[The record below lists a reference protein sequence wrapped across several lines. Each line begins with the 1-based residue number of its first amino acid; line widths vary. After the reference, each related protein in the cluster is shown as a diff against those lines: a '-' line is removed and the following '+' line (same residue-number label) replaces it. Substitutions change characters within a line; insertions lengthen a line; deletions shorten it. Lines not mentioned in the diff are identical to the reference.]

1 MCKVVNAN
9 LPTIAKTA
17 PQALP
22 LKALYMQND
31 VKFQHAETS
40 GVSSCQDFTQH
51 QEKDVIFSESQ
62 SMSGLNFKDVA
73 LSRKVHQSDLS
84 LREYQSKSHQPE
96 EPEKQVEASFD
107 FSSDYKCETNHPEQE
122 LLDLILLLTSE
133 EDSNSLNIETNYE
146 TPSNDPN
153 ETLKIGSQPLYTGAP
168 ISLHDSLVAI
178 LTFCL
183 SFKLTGVGLQALL
196 QLISLHLPLQT
207 IFKKS
212 TEFSRIIS
220 PTCKA
225 TMSMNITVQCVF
237 RSYPAMKNV
246 QNVRRAS
253 LQFFKFHPGGSYSD
267 VYDGT
272 FYQDLWKSGVLGNG
286 DTLTFQWYTDGASL
300 YTSSSTSVW
309 PLYLTINE
317 LPFVERYKKE
327 NLLVPAI
334 WVGPVKPPG
343 SLLVS
348 AIYPDMKLLSSGVD
362 FEVDCEENKKLK
374 GIVICGTGD
383 TPGRSLM
390 LNLVQFNGAHS
401 CQECE
406 DEGEPRFNC
415 PGVRLYPFKPIANLV
430 PRTLEKM
437 LQYAKRGT
445 EEIACFGVR
454 GPSGLS
460 KIMPN
465 FLIGTAIDSMHQLY
479 GGVTRKITALL
490 LSTKA
495 EDKKFSL
502 SDYHQSLDNKL
513 MSIKPPAHV
522 PRVPRSLK
530 ELASWKM
537 KELKAWLLD
546 YSLPVL
552 SGVLPEMYLNHHAS
566 LVAASQLLNSDTVSE
581 VNLNTAKILLEK
593 YVQYVADL
601 YDPNVLTI
609 NFHLLVHLADK
620 VQALGPLW
628 VNSCFPLES
637 INGIILSLVHGTRW
651 AERQIAS
658 SMQICLGL
666 PEIIKNLPEST
677 AKQYCS
683 KIINRHRQV
692 PNGIGHPME
701 RQPFHEVLSHGNH
714 FPMEHFP
721 MTSILGKEIM
731 EFHGVHG
738 ISGLGIVNKSVV
750 IGPSDN
756 VENIDPEVAH
766 VLDGFDMTDNKI
778 VIVHSIKRGKYIYVA
793 ESSKLSAIR
802 DSSVAAYIHDQKL
815 EVGVIKTFLGVF
827 NNDCIGKGPS
837 CIYAVVNKL
846 EVIKQFSTLLPE
858 VFVPN
863 VAEFTPTQ
871 DLHLISP
878 EMLVGVCVK
887 INFDDHLF
895 ISIPC
900 NSKKVK

>member
-1 MCKVVNAN
+1 
-9 LPTIAKTA
+9 
-17 PQALP
+17 
-22 LKALYMQND
+22 
-31 VKFQHAETS
+31 
-40 GVSSCQDFTQH
+40 
-51 QEKDVIFSESQ
+51 
-62 SMSGLNFKDVA
+62 
-73 LSRKVHQSDLS
+73 
-84 LREYQSKSHQPE
+84 
-96 EPEKQVEASFD
+96 
-107 FSSDYKCETNHPEQE
+107 
-122 LLDLILLLTSE
+122 
-133 EDSNSLNIETNYE
+133 
-146 TPSNDPN
+146 
-153 ETLKIGSQPLYTGAP
+153 
-168 ISLHDSLVAI
+168 
-178 LTFCL
+178 
-183 SFKLTGVGLQALL
+183 
-196 QLISLHLPLQT
+196 
-207 IFKKS
+207 
-212 TEFSRIIS
+212 
-220 PTCKA
+220 
-225 TMSMNITVQCVF
+225 
-237 RSYPAMKNV
+237 
-246 QNVRRAS
+246 
-253 LQFFKFHPGGSYSD
+253 
-267 VYDGT
+267 
-272 FYQDLWKSGVLGNG
+272 
-286 DTLTFQWYTDGASL
+286 
-300 YTSSSTSVW
+300 
-309 PLYLTINE
+309 
-317 LPFVERYKKE
+317 
-327 NLLVPAI
+327 
-334 WVGPVKPPG
+334 
-343 SLLVS
+343 
-348 AIYPDMKLLSSGVD
+348 
-362 FEVDCEENKKLK
+362 
-374 GIVICGTGD
+374 
-383 TPGRSLM
+383 
-390 LNLVQFNGAHS
+390 
-401 CQECE
+401 
-406 DEGEPRFNC
+406 
-415 PGVRLYPFKPIANLV
+415 
-430 PRTLEKM
+430 
-437 LQYAKRGT
+437 
-445 EEIACFGVR
+445 
-454 GPSGLS
+454 
-460 KIMPN
+460 
-465 FLIGTAIDSMHQLY
+465 
-479 GGVTRKITALL
+479 
-490 LSTKA
+490 
-495 EDKKFSL
+495 
-502 SDYHQSLDNKL
+502 

-677 AKQYCS
+677 TKQYCS
-683 KIINRHRQV
+683 KIINRRKFK
-692 PNGIGHPME
+692 G
-701 RQPFHEVLSHGNH
+701 
-714 FPMEHFP
+714 
-721 MTSILGKEIM
+721 TD
-731 EFHGVHG
+731 
-738 ISGLGIVNKSVV
+738 IVNKSVV

-756 VENIDPEVAH
+756 VENINPEVAH
-766 VLDGFDMTDNKI
+766 VLDGFDMTDSKI

-815 EVGVIKTFLGVF
+815 EVGVIKTFLRVF

-837 CIYAVVNKL
+837 CIYAVVNRL

-900 NSKKVK
+900 NSKEVE

>member
-1 MCKVVNAN
+1 DGPPDEDSQQQPLVDVLPVLQSSLTGFQGSAN
-9 LPTIAKTA
+9 EAVEKCSRQQPEVAKTA

-22 LKALYMQND
+22 LKALYLQND

-40 GVSSCQDFTQH
+40 GVSSCQDFAQH

-62 SMSGLNFKDVA
+62 SMSGLNVKDVA
-73 LSRKVHQSDLS
+73 PSLKVHQSDLS

-107 FSSDYKCETNHPEQE
+107 FSSAYKCETNHPEQE

-153 ETLKIGSQPLYTGAP
+153 ETLKIGSQPLYSGAP

-212 TEFSRIIS
+212 TEFFKNYFSYLQGHNEYEYYCS
-220 PTCKA
+220 MCFQKLPSNEKCTKCKKGKVCCLVKLSLIQQLQ
-225 TMSMNITVQCVF
+225 TLLKRKGFWS
-237 RSYPAMKNV
+237 
-246 QNVRRAS
+246 S

-272 FYQDLWKSGVLGNG
+272 VYQDLWKSGVLGNG

-348 AIYPDMKLLSSGVD
+348 AIFPDMKLLSSGVD

-490 LSTKA
+490 L
-495 EDKKFSL
+495 
-502 SDYHQSLDNKL
+502 
-513 MSIKPPAHV
+513 
-522 PRVPRSLK
+522 
-530 ELASWKM
+530 
-537 KELKAWLLD
+537 
-546 YSLPVL
+546 
-552 SGVLPEMYLNHHAS
+552 
-566 LVAASQLLNSDTVSE
+566 
-581 VNLNTAKILLEK
+581 
-593 YVQYVADL
+593 
-601 YDPNVLTI
+601 
-609 NFHLLVHLADK
+609 
-620 VQALGPLW
+620 
-628 VNSCFPLES
+628 
-637 INGIILSLVHGTRW
+637 
-651 AERQIAS
+651 
-658 SMQICLGL
+658 
-666 PEIIKNLPEST
+666 
-677 AKQYCS
+677 
-683 KIINRHRQV
+683 
-692 PNGIGHPME
+692 
-701 RQPFHEVLSHGNH
+701 
-714 FPMEHFP
+714 
-721 MTSILGKEIM
+721 
-731 EFHGVHG
+731 
-738 ISGLGIVNKSVV
+738 
-750 IGPSDN
+750 
-756 VENIDPEVAH
+756 
-766 VLDGFDMTDNKI
+766 
-778 VIVHSIKRGKYIYVA
+778 
-793 ESSKLSAIR
+793 
-802 DSSVAAYIHDQKL
+802 
-815 EVGVIKTFLGVF
+815 
-827 NNDCIGKGPS
+827 
-837 CIYAVVNKL
+837 
-846 EVIKQFSTLLPE
+846 
-858 VFVPN
+858 
-863 VAEFTPTQ
+863 
-871 DLHLISP
+871 
-878 EMLVGVCVK
+878 
-887 INFDDHLF
+887 
-895 ISIPC
+895 
-900 NSKKVK
+900 